1 MTDDEGTTDPLTWTT
16 TATGIDYA
24 CPGFDVRRDEVT
36 FPDGRSDDYHYV
48 DESPAV
54 VVLPFVASDADG
66 GARESTDGGS
76 TSTGG
81 EAAGGEEAGGEAAGG
96 EEAGGEAAG
105 GEEVVVIEE
114 WRQAVGRVNRGLPAG
129 SMERGEDVEAAA
141 RRELAEETG
150 YEAASIEALVTV
162 EPSNGIANSVHHH
175 VVARGCTPTAE
186 RALDHN
192 ESIRVDTA
200 AYDDLVAAAVAGDL
214 RDGRAVLA
222 LLVHASRE

>member
-1 MTDDEGTTDPLTWTT
+1 MTDDEGTTDPLAWTT

-81 EAAGGEEAGGEAAGG
+81 EEAGGEEAGGE
-96 EEAGGEAAG
+96 EAG

-150 YEAASIEALVTV
+150 YEAASIEELVTV

-192 ESIRVDTA
+192 ESIRVETA